1 MKRIAPL
8 TLVCLWALAPAA
20 HAGNALD
27 AGRLLAA
34 TCANCHGTDGRSVGG
49 TESLAGMPGD
59 KLLRKLAAFTSGEKP
74 ATIMHQI
81 AKGYTPDQLA
91 LIAAYFA
98 AQRPDAGVAR

>member
-8 TLVCLWALAPAA
+8 TLACLWALTPTA
-20 HAGNALD
+20 HAGAPLD

-34 TCANCHGTDGRSVGG
+34 TCANCHGTDGHSAGG
-49 TESLAGMPGD
+49 TESLAGIPGD
-59 KLLRKLAAFTSGEKP
+59 TLLRKLAAFTSGEKP

-81 AKGYTPDQLA
+81 AKGYTPEQLA

-98 AQRPDAGVAR
+98 AQRPATGGIR